1 MKFILLTVF
10 LAIMQ
15 ASVPVPRKATNNH
28 GSGRSNNDQNGQTK
42 KTPSS
47 APSTI
52 NQKPNSVSDQNTKQT
67 VTVIELPAV
76 SIRRDRADW
85 IAWGGGILLTFVGI
99 FGVYAAY
106 RTLRAI
112 QEQAR
117 IMGEQREVMMGQL
130 RTMQEQITAIS
141 EQTSVAKDSAKAAQD
156 SINIIISK
164 ERARLKIRFRDVSLS
179 AATPEI
185 LYTAAIYGTTDAFDV
200 ETLINLAIISP
211 ENPQGDVWYGV
222 PLGLRNVIRCEN
234 SEITKS
240 VTFPSF
246 LTKEAANDIY
256 GGKKHV
262 HIRGYI
268 RYKDVFDNSWII
280 NFQKMWI
287 VVDRLQY
294 WKDYGPKEANE
305 ETKAN

>member
-1 MKFILLTVF
+1 
-10 LAIMQ
+10 
-15 ASVPVPRKATNNH
+15 
-28 GSGRSNNDQNGQTK
+28 
-42 KTPSS
+42 
-47 APSTI
+47 
-52 NQKPNSVSDQNTKQT
+52 
-67 VTVIELPAV
+67 
-76 SIRRDRADW
+76 
-85 IAWGGGILLTFVGI
+85 
-99 FGVYAAY
+99 
-106 RTLRAI
+106 
-112 QEQAR
+112 
-117 IMGEQREVMMGQL
+117 MGEQREVMMGQL